1 LAASPVQ
8 VLPSGP
14 SDSRDA
20 IERIMIAFIYSAQQR
35 LVLTTPYFVPDEAL
49 MEALVSSAQRGVK
62 VTLIVPEKVDSR
74 LARLASRSI
83 QGDLVEAGVEVLLF
97 RGGLLH
103 TKSVCVDGEYC
114 LFGSLNL
121 DPRSLHLN
129 FEITLAIYDR
139 EFTSRLEALQAQYVG
154 KSRALNMVRWEK
166 RGMGIRLLE
175 NVARLLGPLL

>member
-1 LAASPVQ
+1 VQ
-8 VLPSGP
+8 
-14 SDSRDA
+14 
-20 IERIMIAFIYSAQQR
+20 
-35 LVLTTPYFVPDEAL
+35 
-49 MEALVSSAQRGVK
+49 
-62 VTLIVPEKVDSR
+62 VTLIMPEKVDSR

-83 QGDLVEAGVEVLLF
+83 QGDLAAAGVQVLLF
-97 RGGLLH
+97 RKGLLH

-139 EFTSRLEALQAQYVG
+139 EFTGRLEELQATYTGQ
-154 KSRALNMVRWEK
+154 SRALNMTEWRA
-166 RGMGIRLLE
+166 RGRGVVLLE